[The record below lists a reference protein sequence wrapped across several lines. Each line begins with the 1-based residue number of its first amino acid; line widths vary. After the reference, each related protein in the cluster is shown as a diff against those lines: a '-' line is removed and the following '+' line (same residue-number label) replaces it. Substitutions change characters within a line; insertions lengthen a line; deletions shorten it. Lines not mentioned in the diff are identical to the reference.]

1 MTAQPARP
9 TDWNT
14 EPLPEQR
21 ATLQLDRVF
30 STDDMDRIRNGLI
43 PEVMEDK
50 WFIYWRAKAL
60 YFHRSWTGN
69 CTYVVHF
76 VSEGDEWRMVRAE
89 VNRDYEQY
97 QCKNDDYDVEM
108 ISYLIDALLLRRPAK
123 YPDDN
128 DSDESALAQW
138 ANVGRAMLGS
148 HPDDRD
154 DGDE

>member
-1 MTAQPARP
+1 
-9 TDWNT
+9 
-14 EPLPEQR
+14 
-21 ATLQLDRVF
+21 
-30 STDDMDRIRNGLI
+30 
-43 PEVMEDK
+43 
-50 WFIYWRAKAL
+50 
-60 YFHRSWTGN
+60 
-69 CTYVVHF
+69 
-76 VSEGDEWRMVRAE
+76 MVRAE